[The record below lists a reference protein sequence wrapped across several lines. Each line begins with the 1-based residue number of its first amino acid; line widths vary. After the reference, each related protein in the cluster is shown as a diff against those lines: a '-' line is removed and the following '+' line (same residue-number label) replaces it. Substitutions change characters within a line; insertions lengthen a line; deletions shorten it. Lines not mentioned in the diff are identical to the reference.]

1 MRPPEPAL
9 ATLSHDPVF
18 GEGWM
23 HERKLDG
30 MRCLAGRDGAGA
42 VLWSRSGRDI
52 TAGFPE
58 VAEALA
64 AQRATSFVVD
74 GEIVAFEGPRTS
86 FERLQP
92 RIHASSATA
101 ARHSGVAVYYY
112 LFDVLEVDGEDLR
125 DLPLRERKARLRG
138 LLRYAGPLRLT
149 PHRNAA
155 GPAYLAD
162 ACSKG
167 WEGLI
172 AKQADAAY
180 APGRSKTWL
189 KLKCE
194 AGQELVIGGYTDPEG
209 SREGIGA
216 LLLGYYRDGALRYA
230 GKVGTGFD
238 RATLLDL
245 AQRLG
250 GLEVE
255 RSPYD
260 AGNVPSKGVHWVRP
274 ELVAQ
279 IAFTEWTS
287 AGQLRHPRFLG
298 LRTDKS
304 AREVVRE

>member
-1 MRPPEPAL
+1 VRAPEPAL
-9 ATLSHDPVF
+9 ATLSRDPVF
-18 GEGWM
+18 GEGWI
-23 HERKLDG
+23 HERKLAG
-30 MRCLAGRDGAGA
+30 MRCLAGRDAGGA
-42 VLWSRSGRDI
+42 VLWSRTGRDI

-64 AQRATSFVVD
+64 RQEAGSFVVD

-101 ARHSGVAVYYY
+101 ARHSGVAVFLYV
-112 LFDVLEVDGEDLR
+112 FDVLEIDGEDQR
-125 DLPLRERKARLRG
+125 GLPLRERKARLRR
-138 LLRYAGPLRLT
+138 LLRYAGPLRFT
-149 PHRNAA
+149 THRNAA
-155 GPAYLAD
+155 GPAYLRQ
-162 ACSKG
+162 ACGRG

-172 AKQADAAY
+172 AKRADDAY
-180 APGRSKTWL
+180 ASGRSKTWL

-194 AGQELVIGGYTDPEG
+194 AGQELVIGGYTEPEG

-216 LLLGYYRDGALRYA
+216 LLLGYYREGSLRYA

-238 RATLLDL
+238 RRTLIDL
-245 AQRLG
+245 AERLG
-250 GLEVE
+250 RLETE

-260 AGNVPSKGVHWVRP
+260 AGNVPGKGVHWVRP

-279 IAFTEWTS
+279 IAFTEWTT
-287 AGQLRHPRFLG
+287 AGQLRHPRYLG

-304 AREVVRE
+304 AEDVVRE